1 MFLEF
6 STQKTGIITPCVNSI
21 VNVMISGDINNL
33 VLTVDS
39 DLSEVSVTT
48 SQFTFTCISTGGPA
62 TTVTWT
68 RDSVTVL
75 EDGDTYSLTTKL
87 TDTETAQYIHTLTV
101 TGRLGGLY
109 TCTVANDKP
118 SEAMMSLPID
128 GNIDR
133 LICWLLMI
141 IYILGTGKYH
151 ESICVT
157 SVYNTSYGL
166 DISSKQCMI

>member
-1 MFLEF
+1 MVHYNVECSRIFYMYYTENYSIYSL
-6 STQKTGIITPCVNSI
+6 KNVITPRVNSMCELRVVFI
-21 VNVMISGDINNL
+21 PICDGTGNINNL
-33 VLTVDS
+33 ELTVDS

-101 TGRLGGLY
+101 TRRLGGLY
-109 TCTVANDKP
+109 TCTVSNDKP
-118 SEAMMSLPID
+118 SESEDSLSID
-128 GNIDR
+128 GN
-133 LICWLLMI
+133 
-141 IYILGTGKYH
+141 
-151 ESICVT
+151 V
-157 SVYNTSYGL
+157 
-166 DISSKQCMI
+166 